1 MEQQPLFFED
11 VYAALKYVVQSLGK
25 PKDVGPLIFPHKED
39 PFAAGRLLSDCIN
52 PNRDS
57 KLDIE
62 QVILLLRL
70 AREKG
75 CHLGIEYLC
84 TAAGYSKPVPI
95 DPKDE
100 RAEFQRELIRQLQLT
115 RQMINRCDPNL
126 LAQL

>member
-1 MEQQPLFFED
+1 VEQQPLFFED

-84 TAAGYSKPVPI
+84 TAAGYTKPTPVEPN
-95 DPKDE
+95 DE
-100 RAEFQRELIRQLQLT
+100 RAALQRQFIQSVTELRQLA
-115 RQMINRCDPNL
+115 NRIT
-126 LAQL
+126 AGQ

>member
-84 TAAGYSKPVPI
+84 TAAGYTKPTPVEPN
-95 DPKDE
+95 DE
-100 RAEFQRELIRQLQLT
+100 RAALQRQFIQSVTELRQLA
-115 RQMINRCDPNL
+115 NRIT
-126 LAQL
+126 AGQ